1 MKTKDIETLISWKRY
16 AEIGYILMGFGL
28 GLIFMSLVGWYIVQ
42 KNQII
47 SKSVLVD
54 TIGYQKGYKVGF
66 EKGVLL
72 IANYDR
78 KGEGKEPYK
87 TYDEFDKD
95 LKKQSE
101 GLKEVQVMLK
111 ELDERIAKKKELKK
125 QYPQPWIKK
134 EK

>member
-1 MKTKDIETLISWKRY
+1 MKNKDIKTLISWKRY

-28 GLIFMSLVGWYIVQ
+28 GLIFMSLVDWYIVE

-47 SKSVLVD
+47 PKAVLVD
-54 TIGYQKGYKVGF
+54 TAAYRNGYKFGF
-66 EKGVLL
+66 ERGVL
-72 IANYDR
+72 IVANYDR
-78 KGEGKEPYK
+78 QNEGKEPYK

-101 GLKEVQVMLK
+101 GLKEVEVMLK